1 MKMEERVERSVQ
13 VSLEDEMKRSY
24 LDYAMSVIIG
34 RALPDAFD
42 GLKPVHRRILW
53 AMWESNSTW
62 DKPFKK
68 SARIVGDVI
77 GKYHPHGDAAVY
89 DAIVRMA
96 QDFTM
101 RYPLIEGQG
110 NFGSVDGDPPAA
122 MRYTE
127 VRLEKLSRELLEE
140 LEKNTVPFTPNYD
153 NTLKEPVYLPARFPG
168 LLINGSAGIAVGMAT
183 NVPPH
188 NFNEVVDA
196 LVYMIDKPDANVDE
210 LMQFIKGPDFPT
222 GAFIIGKEGI
232 KEAYEKGKGL
242 ITIRAKAFI
251 EKIKSGRENIVIS
264 EIPYQVSKAKI
275 LEKIGEL
282 MRGKGL
288 EGVSEVR
295 DESDR
300 DGIRV
305 VVELKKDAFPQV
317 ILNYLYKHTAL
328 QTTFGIIFLAV
339 TDNQPKL
346 FTLPE
351 LLQHFLIRRKE
362 IVRRRIIFD
371 REKAEARV
379 HILQGLIICI
389 NNIEKVVEIIK
400 KSKNAE
406 EAGQALMKNFHL
418 TKIQAQAILDMQLS
432 RLTNLEREKIVKE
445 EEELRKEIERL
456 KKILED
462 ERLIMNLIKEELLKL
477 KEIYGDKRKTEILE
491 HEEKEIRLEDTIPEE
506 DYVIIYTSSGYV
518 KRTHLSAYR
527 HQGRGG
533 KGKIGMKVKEED
545 EVAEVFIA
553 SSHSYLLLLTDKGR
567 LYWLKVLEIPDVGT
581 AGRGKHISN
590 LLKLREDEIVK
601 SVVSVRELE
610 KEDSYLLMITK
621 KGFIKKTHISAFR
634 NPRSTGTTAIGIE
647 DDDSLLSCIKTDGGM
662 DIIIGT
668 ANGIVLRFNEKDVRD
683 MGRSARGVGS
693 MRLKKDDGIVGM
705 EAVSE
710 EHKYLFTVT
719 ERGYGKKTLMEK
731 YRVQRRGGIGII
743 NIKVTEKTGKVCGLT
758 SISDYDDI
766 IIATN
771 YGKVIKIKTDTIRQM
786 GRYAQGVRLISLEE
800 GDSVASFTPVTNQ
813 S

>member
-1 MKMEERVERSVQ
+1 MEERIERAVP
-13 VSLEDEMKRSY
+13 VSLEEEMKRSY

-53 AMWESNSTW
+53 AMWESNTTW

-89 DAIVRMA
+89 DALVRMA

-101 RYPLIEGQG
+101 RYPLIDGQG

-127 VRLEKLSRELLEE
+127 VRLEKLSKELLEE
-140 LEKNTVPFTPNYD
+140 LEKNTVPFTSNYD

-188 NFNEVVDA
+188 NFSEVIDA
-196 LVYMIDKPDANVDE
+196 LVYLIENPEADVDE
-210 LMQFIKGPDFPT
+210 LMNFIKGPDFPT
-222 GAFIIGKEGI
+222 GAYIIGKDGI
-232 KEAYEKGKGL
+232 REAYRTGKGL

-251 EKIKSGRENIVIS
+251 EKTKSGRENIVIS

-275 LEKIGEL
+275 IEKIGEL

-288 EGVSEVR
+288 EGVSEIR

-305 VVELKKDAFPQV
+305 VIELKKDVAPQV

-346 FTLPE
+346 FTLQE
-351 LLQHFLIRRKE
+351 LLQHFLLRRKE
-362 IVRRRIIFD
+362 IVRRRLTFD
-371 REKAEARV
+371 KEKAEARV
-379 HILQGLIICI
+379 HILQGLIVCI

-400 KSKNAE
+400 KSKNTE
-406 EAGQALMKNFHL
+406 EAGQSLMKNFHL
-418 TKIQAQAILDMQLS
+418 TKTQAQAILDMQLS
-432 RLTNLEREKIVKE
+432 RLTNLEREKILKE

-456 KKILED
+456 RTILQD
-462 ERLIMNLIKEELLKL
+462 EKLIMNLIKEELLKL
-477 KEIYGDKRKTEILE
+477 KEIYGDDRRTEILE

-518 KRTHLSAYR
+518 KRTPLTAYR
-527 HQGRGG
+527 YQGRGG

-545 EVAEVFIA
+545 EVAEIFIA

-567 LYWLKVLEIPDVGT
+567 LYWLKVLDIPDVGT

-590 LLKLREDEIVK
+590 LIKLREDENVK
-601 SVVSVRELE
+601 SVVSVRDLQAEN
-610 KEDSYLLMITK
+610 SYLLMITK
-621 KGFIKKTHISAFR
+621 KGFIKKTHISAFK
-634 NPRSTGTTAIGIE
+634 NPRSTGTTAIGIDP
-647 DDDSLLSCIKTDGGM
+647 DDLLLSCIKTDGKM
-662 DIIIGT
+662 DIIVGT
-668 ANGIVLRFNEKDVRD
+668 ANGIVLRFNEEDVRD
-683 MGRSARGVGS
+683 MGRGARGVRS
-693 MRLKKDDGIVGM
+693 MRLKGDDEIIGM
-705 EAVSE
+705 EAVSD

-719 ERGYGKKTLMEK
+719 EKGYGKKTLVED
-731 YRVQRRGGIGII
+731 YRVQRRGGMGII
-743 NIKVTEKTGKVCGLT
+743 NLRVTAKTGKVCGLT

-771 YGKVIKIKTDTIRQM
+771 NGKVIKIKTEAIRPM
-786 GRYAQGVRLISLEE
+786 GRYAQGVKLISLEE
-800 GDSVASFTPVTNQ
+800 GDRVASFTAISNQ
-813 S
+813 Q

>member
-1 MKMEERVERSVQ
+1 MEERGERYVP
-13 VSLEDEMKRSY
+13 VSLEEEMKRSY

-34 RALPDAFD
+34 RALPDAYD

-89 DAIVRMA
+89 DALVRMA
-96 QDFTM
+96 QEFTM
-101 RYPLIEGQG
+101 RYPLIDGQG

-127 VRLEKLSRELLEE
+127 VRIEKLAGELLQE
-140 LEKNTVPFTPNYD
+140 LEKSTVPFIPNYD
-153 NTLKEPVYLPARFPG
+153 NTLKEPLYLPAKFPA
-168 LLINGSAGIAVGMAT
+168 LFVNGSAGIAVGMAT
-183 NVPPH
+183 NIPPH
-188 NFNEVVDA
+188 NFNEVIDA
-196 LVYMIDKPDANVDE
+196 LVYLIDKPDADVEE
-210 LMQFIKGPDFPT
+210 LMNFIKGPDFPT
-222 GAFIIGKEGI
+222 GAYIIGKKGI
-232 KEAYEKGKGL
+232 KEAYKTGKGL

-251 EKIKSGRENIVIS
+251 EKTRSGKENIVIS

-275 LEKIGEL
+275 IEKIGEL

-305 VVELKKDAFPQV
+305 VLELKKDCVPQV

-346 FTLPE
+346 FNLSG
-351 LLQHFLIRRKE
+351 LLQHFLLRRKE
-362 IVRRRIIFD
+362 IVKRRLAFD
-371 REKAEARV
+371 KEKAEARV

-389 NNIEKVVEIIK
+389 SNIEKVVEIIK
-400 KSKNAE
+400 KSKNTE
-406 EAGQALMKNFHL
+406 EASQSLIKNFNL
-418 TKIQAQAILDMQLS
+418 TKVQAQAILEMQLS

-445 EEELRKEIERL
+445 EEDLRKEIERIR
-456 KKILED
+456 KILED
-462 ERLIMNLIKEELLKL
+462 ERLVMNLIKEELLKL
-477 KEIYGDKRKTEILE
+477 KEIYGDERRTEILE
-491 HEEKEIRLEDTIPEE
+491 HEDKEIRLEDTIPEE

-518 KRTHLSAYR
+518 KRTPLSAYR
-527 HQGRGG
+527 YQGRGG
-533 KGKIGMKVKEED
+533 KGKIGMKIKEED
-545 EVAEVFIA
+545 EVAEIFIA

-567 LYWLKVLEIPDVGT
+567 LYWLRVLDIPDVGT
-581 AGRGKHISN
+581 AGKGKHISN
-590 LLKLREDEIVK
+590 LVKLREDENIK
-601 SVVSVRELE
+601 SVVSVRDLQSEE
-610 KEDSYLLMITK
+610 SFLLMITK
-621 KGFIKKTHISAFR
+621 KGFIKKTHTSYFK
-634 NPRSTGTTAIGIE
+634 NPRSTGTTAISI
-647 DDDSLLSCIKTDGGM
+647 DKNDSLLSCIKTDGKM
-662 DIIIGT
+662 DIIVGT
-668 ANGIVLRFNEKDVRD
+668 ANGIVLRFSEKDVRD
-683 MGRSARGVGS
+683 MGRNARGVRS
-693 MRLKKDDGIVGM
+693 MRLRGGDEIIGM

-719 ERGYGKKTLMEK
+719 ERGYGKKTPVEE
-731 YRVQRRGGIGII
+731 YRVQRRGGMGIK
-743 NIKVTEKTGKVCGLT
+743 NLKVTQKTGKACGLT

-771 YGKVIKIKTDTIRQM
+771 NGKVIKIKTEEIRAM
-786 GRYAQGVRLISLEE
+786 GRYTQGVKLISLEE
-800 GDSVASFTPVTNQ
+800 GDKVASFTAISSQ

>member
-1 MKMEERVERSVQ
+1 MEERIERAVP
-13 VSLEDEMKRSY
+13 VSLEEEMKRSY

-53 AMWESNSTW
+53 AMWESNTTW

-89 DAIVRMA
+89 DALVRMA

-101 RYPLIEGQG
+101 RYPLIDGQG

-127 VRLEKLSRELLEE
+127 VRLEKLSKELLEE
-140 LEKNTVPFTPNYD
+140 LEKNTVPFTSNYD

-188 NFNEVVDA
+188 NFSEVIDA
-196 LVYMIDKPDANVDE
+196 LVYLIENPEADVDE
-210 LMQFIKGPDFPT
+210 LMNFIKGPDFPT
-222 GAFIIGKEGI
+222 GAYIIGKDGI
-232 KEAYEKGKGL
+232 REAYRTGKGL

-251 EKIKSGRENIVIS
+251 EKTKSGRENIVIS

-275 LEKIGEL
+275 IEKIGEL

-288 EGVSEVR
+288 EGVSEIR

-305 VVELKKDAFPQV
+305 VIELKKDVAPQV

-346 FTLPE
+346 FTLQE
-351 LLQHFLIRRKE
+351 LLQHFLLRRRE
-362 IVRRRIIFD
+362 IVRRRLTFD
-371 REKAEARV
+371 KEKAEARV
-379 HILQGLIICI
+379 HILQGLIVCI

-400 KSKNAE
+400 KSKNTE
-406 EAGQALMKNFHL
+406 EAGQSLMKNFHL

-432 RLTNLEREKIVKE
+432 RLTNLEREKILKE

-456 KKILED
+456 RTILQD
-462 ERLIMNLIKEELLKL
+462 EKLIMNLIKEELLKL
-477 KEIYGDKRKTEILE
+477 KEIYGDDRRTEILE

-518 KRTHLSAYR
+518 KRTPLTAYR
-527 HQGRGG
+527 YQGRGG

-545 EVAEVFIA
+545 EVAEIFIA

-567 LYWLKVLEIPDVGT
+567 LYWLKVLDIPDVGT

-590 LLKLREDEIVK
+590 LIKLREDENVK
-601 SVVSVRELE
+601 SVVSVRDLQAEN
-610 KEDSYLLMITK
+610 SYLLMITK
-621 KGFIKKTHISAFR
+621 KGFIKKTHISAFK
-634 NPRSTGTTAIGIE
+634 NPRSTGTTAIGIDP
-647 DDDSLLSCIKTDGGM
+647 DDLLLSCIKTDGKM
-662 DIIIGT
+662 DIIVGT
-668 ANGIVLRFNEKDVRD
+668 ANGIVLRFNEEDVRD
-683 MGRSARGVGS
+683 MGRGARGVRS
-693 MRLKKDDGIVGM
+693 MRLKGDDEIIGM
-705 EAVSE
+705 EAVSD

-719 ERGYGKKTLMEK
+719 EKGYGKKTLVED
-731 YRVQRRGGIGII
+731 YRVQRRGGMGII
-743 NIKVTEKTGKVCGLT
+743 NLRVTAKTGKVCGLT

-771 YGKVIKIKTDTIRQM
+771 NGKVIKIKTEAIRPM
-786 GRYAQGVRLISLEE
+786 GRYAQGVKLISLEE
-800 GDSVASFTPVTNQ
+800 GDRVASFTAISNQ
-813 S
+813 Q

>member
-1 MKMEERVERSVQ
+1 MEERVDRSVR

-53 AMWESNSTW
+53 AMWESNTTW

-89 DAIVRMA
+89 DALVRMA
-96 QDFTM
+96 QEFTM
-101 RYPLIEGQG
+101 RYPLINGQG

-127 VRLEKLSRELLEE
+127 VRLEKLSKELLEE
-140 LEKNTVPFTPNYD
+140 LEKNTVPFTSNYD
-153 NTLKEPVYLPARFPG
+153 NTLKEPVFLPARFPG
-168 LLINGSAGIAVGMAT
+168 LLVNGSAGIAVGMAT

-188 NFNEVVDA
+188 NFREVIDA
-196 LVYMIDKPDANVDE
+196 LVYLIDNPESTVDD
-210 LMQFIKGPDFPT
+210 LINFIKGPDFPT
-222 GAFIIGKEGI
+222 GAYIIGKDGI
-232 KEAYEKGKGL
+232 REAYTTGKGL

-251 EKIKSGRENIVIS
+251 EKTKSGKENIVIS

-275 LEKIGEL
+275 IEKIGEL

-288 EGVSEVR
+288 EGVSEIR

-305 VVELKKDAFPQV
+305 VLELKKDVSPQV
-317 ILNYLYKHTAL
+317 ILNYLYKHTSL

-339 TDNQPKL
+339 IDNQPKL
-346 FTLPE
+346 FTLKE
-351 LLQHFLIRRKE
+351 LLQQFLFKRKE
-362 IVRRRIIFD
+362 IVRRRLTYD
-371 REKAEARV
+371 KEKAEARV

-389 NNIEKVVEIIK
+389 NNIERVVEIIK
-400 KSKNAE
+400 KSKNPE
-406 EAGQALMKNFHL
+406 EASQSLIKNFHL

-432 RLTNLEREKIVKE
+432 RLTNLEREKILKE
-445 EEELRKEIERL
+445 EEELRKEVERL
-456 KKILED
+456 KTILQD

-477 KEIYGDKRKTEILE
+477 KDIYGDDRRTEILE
-491 HEEKEIRLEDTIPEE
+491 KEDKEIRLEDTIPEE

-518 KRTHLSAYR
+518 KRTPLTAYR
-527 HQGRGG
+527 YQGRGG

-545 EVAEVFIA
+545 EVAEIFIA
-553 SSHSYLLLLTDKGR
+553 SSHSYLLILTDKGR
-567 LYWLKVLEIPDVGT
+567 LYWLRVLDIPDVGT

-590 LLKLREDEIVK
+590 LIKLREDENVK
-601 SVVSVRELE
+601 SVVSVRDLQE
-610 KEDSYLLMITK
+610 EDSYLLMITK
-621 KGFIKKTHISAFR
+621 KGFIKKTHISAFK
-634 NPRSTGTTAIGIE
+634 NPRSTGTAAIGI
-647 DDDSLLSCIKTDGGM
+647 DSDDSLLSCIKTDGKM
-662 DIIIGT
+662 DIIVGT
-668 ANGIVLRFNEKDVRD
+668 SNGIVLRFNEEDVRA
-683 MGRSARGVGS
+683 MGRSARGVRS
-693 MRLKKDDGIVGM
+693 MKLKENDEIIGM
-705 EAVSE
+705 ESVSE

-719 ERGYGKKTLMEK
+719 EKGYGKKTLVK
-731 YRVQRRGGIGII
+731 DYRVQRRGGMGII
-743 NIKVTEKTGKVCGLT
+743 NLKVTSKTGKVCGLT

-771 YGKVIKIKTDTIRQM
+771 NGKVIKIKTESIRAM
-786 GRYAQGVRLISLEE
+786 GRYAQGVKLISLEE
-800 GDSVASFTPVTNQ
+800 GDRVASFTAISNQ

>member
-1 MKMEERVERSVQ
+1 MEERIERAVP
-13 VSLEDEMKRSY
+13 VSLEEEMKRSY

-53 AMWESNSTW
+53 AMWESNTTW

-89 DAIVRMA
+89 DALVRMA

-101 RYPLIEGQG
+101 RYPLIDGQG

-127 VRLEKLSRELLEE
+127 VRLEKLSKELLEE
-140 LEKNTVPFTPNYD
+140 LEKNTVPFTSNYD

-188 NFNEVVDA
+188 NFSEVIDA
-196 LVYMIDKPDANVDE
+196 LVYLIENPEADVDE
-210 LMQFIKGPDFPT
+210 LMNFIKGPDFPT
-222 GAFIIGKEGI
+222 GAYIIGKDGI
-232 KEAYEKGKGL
+232 REAYRTGKGL

-251 EKIKSGRENIVIS
+251 EKTKSGRENIVIS

-275 LEKIGEL
+275 IEKIGEL

-288 EGVSEVR
+288 EGVSEIR

-305 VVELKKDAFPQV
+305 VIELKKDVAPQV

-346 FTLPE
+346 FTLQE
-351 LLQHFLIRRKE
+351 LLQHFLLRRRE
-362 IVRRRIIFD
+362 IVRRRLTFD
-371 REKAEARV
+371 KEKAEARV
-379 HILQGLIICI
+379 HILQGLIVCI

-400 KSKNAE
+400 KSKNTE
-406 EAGQALMKNFHL
+406 EAGQSLMKNFHL

-432 RLTNLEREKIVKE
+432 RLTNLEREKILKE

-456 KKILED
+456 RTILQD
-462 ERLIMNLIKEELLKL
+462 EKLIMNLIKEELLKL
-477 KEIYGDKRKTEILE
+477 KEIYGDDRRTEILE

-518 KRTHLSAYR
+518 KRTPLTAYR
-527 HQGRGG
+527 YQGRGG

-545 EVAEVFIA
+545 EVAEIFIA

-567 LYWLKVLEIPDVGT
+567 LYWLKVLDIPDVGT

-590 LLKLREDEIVK
+590 LIKLREDENVK
-601 SVVSVRELE
+601 SVVSVRDLQAEN
-610 KEDSYLLMITK
+610 SYLLMITK
-621 KGFIKKTHISAFR
+621 KGFIKKTHISAFK
-634 NPRSTGTTAIGIE
+634 NPRSTGTTAIGIDP
-647 DDDSLLSCIKTDGGM
+647 DDLLLSCIKTNGKM
-662 DIIIGT
+662 DIIVGT
-668 ANGIVLRFNEKDVRD
+668 ANGIVLRFNEEDVRD
-683 MGRSARGVGS
+683 MGRGARGVRS
-693 MRLKKDDGIVGM
+693 MRLKGDDEIIGM
-705 EAVSE
+705 EAVSD

-719 ERGYGKKTLMEK
+719 EKGYGKKTLVED
-731 YRVQRRGGIGII
+731 YRVQRRGGMGII
-743 NIKVTEKTGKVCGLT
+743 NLRVTAKTGKVCGLT

-771 YGKVIKIKTDTIRQM
+771 NGKVIKIKTEAIRPM
-786 GRYAQGVRLISLEE
+786 GRYAQGVKLISLEE
-800 GDSVASFTPVTNQ
+800 GDRVASFTAISNQ
-813 S
+813 Q

>member
-1 MKMEERVERSVQ
+1 MEERPERFIP
-13 VSLEDEMKRSY
+13 VSLEDEMQRSY

-53 AMWESNSTW
+53 AMWESNTTW
-62 DKPFKK
+62 DKPHKK

-89 DAIVRMA
+89 DALVRMA
-96 QDFTM
+96 QEFTM
-101 RYPLIEGQG
+101 RSPLIDGQG

-127 VRLEKLSRELLEE
+127 VRLEKLSKELLEE
-140 LEKNTVPFTPNYD
+140 LEKSTVPFTTNYD

-168 LLINGSAGIAVGMAT
+168 LVINGSAGIAVGMAT
-183 NVPPH
+183 NIPPH
-188 NFNEVVDA
+188 NFSEVGDA
-196 LVYMIDKPDANVDE
+196 LVYMIDNPEATIDE
-210 LMQFIKGPDFPT
+210 LMNFINGPDFPT
-222 GAFIIGKEGI
+222 GAYIIGKDGI
-232 KEAYEKGKGL
+232 KEAYSTGRGL

-251 EKIKSGRENIVIS
+251 EKTKSGKENIVIS

-275 LEKIGEL
+275 IEKIGEL

-288 EGVSEVR
+288 EGISEIR

-305 VVELKKDAFPQV
+305 VLELKKDSSPQA
-317 ILNYLYKHTAL
+317 ILNYLYKHTSL

-346 FTLPE
+346 FTLKE
-351 LLQHFLIRRKE
+351 LLQHFLLRRKE
-362 IVRRRIIFD
+362 IVRRRLTFD
-371 REKAEARV
+371 KEKAEARV
-379 HILQGLIICI
+379 HILQGLIVCI

-400 KSKNAE
+400 KSKNTE
-406 EAGQALMKNFHL
+406 EASKSLIKNFHL

-456 KKILED
+456 KTILED
-462 ERLIMNLIKEELLKL
+462 EKLIMNLIKEEILKL
-477 KEIYGDKRKTEILE
+477 KEIYGDERRTEILE

-518 KRTHLSAYR
+518 KRTPLSAYR
-527 HQGRGG
+527 YQGRGG

-545 EVAEVFIA
+545 EVAEIFIA
-553 SSHSYLLLLTDKGR
+553 SSHSYLLLLTERGR
-567 LYWLKVLEIPDVGT
+567 LYWLKVLDIPDVGT

-590 LLKLREDEIVK
+590 LVKLREDENVK
-601 SVVSVRELE
+601 SVVSVRNLDAEE
-610 KEDSYLLMITK
+610 SYLLMITK
-621 KGFIKKTHISAFR
+621 KGFVKKTHISAFK
-634 NPRSTGTTAIGIE
+634 NPRSTGTTAIGM
-647 DDDSLLSCIKTDGGM
+647 DSDDSLLSCIKTDGKM
-662 DIIIGT
+662 DIIVGT

-683 MGRSARGVGS
+683 MGRSARGVRAI
-693 MRLKKDDGIVGM
+693 RLKGKDEIIGM
-705 EAVSE
+705 ESVSK
-710 EHKYLFTVT
+710 EHRYLFTVT
-719 ERGYGKKTLMEK
+719 ERGYGKKTLVEE
-731 YRVQRRGGIGII
+731 YRIQRRGGMGII
-743 NIKVTEKTGKVCGLT
+743 NLKVTNKTGRVCGLT

-771 YGKVIKIKTDTIRQM
+771 NGKVIKIKTETIRSM
-786 GRYAQGVRLISLEE
+786 GRYAQGVKLISLEK
-800 GDSVASFTPVTNQ
+800 GDKVVSFTAIGNQ
-813 S
+813 

>member
-1 MKMEERVERSVQ
+1 MEERSERFVP

-53 AMWESNSTW
+53 AMWESNTTW

-89 DAIVRMA
+89 DALVRMA

-101 RYPLIEGQG
+101 RYPLINGQG

-127 VRLEKLSRELLEE
+127 VRLEKLSKELLEE
-140 LEKNTVPFTPNYD
+140 LEKNTVPFTSNYD

-168 LLINGSAGIAVGMAT
+168 LLVNGSAGIAVGMAT

-188 NFNEVVDA
+188 NFSEVVDA
-196 LVYMIDKPDANVDE
+196 LVYLIEKPEADIEE
-210 LMQFIKGPDFPT
+210 LMNFIKGPDFPT
-222 GAFIIGKEGI
+222 GAYIIGKAGI
-232 KEAYEKGKGL
+232 REAYRTGKGL
-242 ITIRAKAFI
+242 ITVRAKAFI
-251 EKIKSGRENIVIS
+251 EKTKSGKENIIIS

-275 LEKIGEL
+275 IEKIGEL

-288 EGVSEVR
+288 EGVSEIR

-305 VVELKKDAFPQV
+305 VVELKKDSSPQV
-317 ILNYLYKHTAL
+317 ILNYLYKHTSL

-346 FTLPE
+346 FTLQE
-351 LLQHFLIRRKE
+351 LLQHFLLRRKE
-362 IVRRRIIFD
+362 IVRRRLTFD
-371 REKAEARV
+371 KEKAEARV

-389 NNIEKVVEIIK
+389 NNIERVVEIIK
-400 KSKNAE
+400 KSKNPE
-406 EAGQALMKNFHL
+406 EANQSLMKNFNL

-432 RLTNLEREKIVKE
+432 RLTNLEREKILKE
-445 EEELRKEIERL
+445 EEELRREIERL
-456 KKILED
+456 KTILQD

-477 KEIYGDKRKTEILE
+477 KEVYGDERRTEILE

-518 KRTHLSAYR
+518 KRTPLTAYR
-527 HQGRGG
+527 YQGRGG

-545 EVAEVFIA
+545 EVAEIFIA

-567 LYWLKVLEIPDVGT
+567 LYWLRVLDIPDVGT

-590 LLKLREDEIVK
+590 LIRLREDENVK
-601 SVVSVRELE
+601 SVVSVRDLQ

-621 KGFIKKTHISAFR
+621 KGFIKKTHISAFK
-634 NPRSTGTTAIGIE
+634 NPRSTGTVAIGI
-647 DDDSLLSCIKTDGGM
+647 DPDDSLLSCIKTDGKM
-662 DIIIGT
+662 DIIVGT
-668 ANGIVLRFNEKDVRD
+668 ANGIVIRFNEEDVRD
-683 MGRSARGVGS
+683 MGRNARGVRS
-693 MRLKKDDGIVGM
+693 MRLKGNDEIIGM
-705 EAVSE
+705 ESVSE

-719 ERGYGKKTLMEK
+719 ERGYGKKTLVDD
-731 YRVQRRGGIGII
+731 YRIQKRGGMGII
-743 NIKVTEKTGKVCGLT
+743 NLKVTSRTGKVCGLT

-771 YGKVIKIKTDTIRQM
+771 NGKVIKIKTGSIRSM

-800 GDSVASFTPVTNQ
+800 GDKVASFTAISNQ
-813 S
+813 Q

>member
-1 MKMEERVERSVQ
+1 MEERTERFVP
-13 VSLEDEMKRSY
+13 VSLEDEMQRSY

-53 AMWESNSTW
+53 AMWESNTTW
-62 DKPFKK
+62 DKPHKK

-89 DAIVRMA
+89 DALVRMA

-101 RYPLIEGQG
+101 RYPLIDGQG

-127 VRLEKLSRELLEE
+127 VRLEKLSKELLEE
-140 LEKNTVPFTPNYD
+140 LEKNTVPFTSNYD

-168 LLINGSAGIAVGMAT
+168 LLVNGSAGIAVGMAT

-188 NFNEVVDA
+188 NFSEVGDA
-196 LVYMIDKPDANVDE
+196 LIYMIDNPEATVDE
-210 LMQFIKGPDFPT
+210 LMNFIKGPDFPT
-222 GAFIIGKEGI
+222 GAYIIGKEGI
-232 KEAYEKGKGL
+232 REAYSTGKGL

-251 EKIKSGRENIVIS
+251 EKTKSGKENIVIS

-275 LEKIGEL
+275 IEKIGEL

-288 EGVSEVR
+288 EGVSEIR

-305 VVELKKDAFPQV
+305 VLELKKDSSPQA

-346 FTLPE
+346 FTLKE
-351 LLQHFLIRRKE
+351 LLQHFLLRRKE
-362 IVRRRIIFD
+362 IVRRRLTFD
-371 REKAEARV
+371 KEKAEARV
-379 HILQGLIICI
+379 HILQGLIVCI

-400 KSKNAE
+400 KSKNTE
-406 EAGQALMKNFHL
+406 EASQSLIKNFHL

-432 RLTNLEREKIVKE
+432 RLTNLEREKILKE

-456 KKILED
+456 KTILQD

-477 KEIYGDKRKTEILE
+477 KEIYGDERRTEILE
-491 HEEKEIRLEDTIPEE
+491 HEDKEIRLEDTIPEE

-518 KRTHLSAYR
+518 KRTPLSAYR
-527 HQGRGG
+527 YQGRGG

-545 EVAEVFIA
+545 EVAEIFIA
-553 SSHSYLLLLTDKGR
+553 SSHSYLLLLTDRGR
-567 LYWLKVLEIPDVGT
+567 LYWLKVLDIPDVGT

-590 LLKLREDEIVK
+590 LIKLREDESVK
-601 SVVSVRELE
+601 SVVSVRNLDA
-610 KEDSYLLMITK
+610 EDSYLLMITK
-621 KGFIKKTHISAFR
+621 KGFIKKTHISAFKS
-634 NPRSTGTTAIGIE
+634 PRSTGTTAIGMDS
-647 DDDSLLSCIKTDGGM
+647 DDFLLSCIKTDGKM
-662 DIIIGT
+662 DIIVGT

-683 MGRSARGVGS
+683 MGRSARGVRAI
-693 MRLKKDDGIVGM
+693 RLKESDEIIGM
-705 EAVSE
+705 ESVSE
-710 EHKYLFTVT
+710 DHKYLFTVT
-719 ERGYGKKTLMEK
+719 EKGYGKKTLVEE
-731 YRVQRRGGIGII
+731 YRIQRRGGMGII
-743 NIKVTEKTGKVCGLT
+743 NLKVTNKTGKVCGLT

-771 YGKVIKIKTDTIRQM
+771 NGKVIKIKTETIRSM

-800 GDSVASFTPVTNQ
+800 GDRVASFTAIGNQ

>member
-1 MKMEERVERSVQ
+1 MEERGERYVP
-13 VSLEDEMKRSY
+13 VSLEEEMKRSY

-34 RALPDAFD
+34 RALPDAYD

-89 DAIVRMA
+89 DALVRMA
-96 QDFTM
+96 QEFTM
-101 RYPLIEGQG
+101 RYPLIDGQG

-127 VRLEKLSRELLEE
+127 VRIEKLAGELLQE
-140 LEKNTVPFTPNYD
+140 LEKSTVHFIPNYD
-153 NTLKEPVYLPARFPG
+153 NTLKEPLYLPAKFPA
-168 LLINGSAGIAVGMAT
+168 LFVNGSAGIAVGMAT
-183 NVPPH
+183 NIPPH
-188 NFNEVVDA
+188 NFNEVIDA
-196 LVYMIDKPDANVDE
+196 LVYLIDKPDADVEE
-210 LMQFIKGPDFPT
+210 LMNFIKGPDFPT
-222 GAFIIGKEGI
+222 GAYIIGKKGI
-232 KEAYEKGKGL
+232 KEAYKTGKGL

-251 EKIKSGRENIVIS
+251 EKTRSGKENIVIS

-275 LEKIGEL
+275 IEKIGEL

-305 VVELKKDAFPQV
+305 VLELKKDCVPQV

-346 FTLPE
+346 FNLSG
-351 LLQHFLIRRKE
+351 LLQHFLLRRKE
-362 IVRRRIIFD
+362 IVKRRLAFD
-371 REKAEARV
+371 KEKAEARV

-389 NNIEKVVEIIK
+389 SNIEKVVEIIK
-400 KSKNAE
+400 KSKNTE
-406 EAGQALMKNFHL
+406 EASQSLIKNFNL
-418 TKIQAQAILDMQLS
+418 TKVQAQAILEMQLS

-445 EEELRKEIERL
+445 EEDLRKEIERIR
-456 KKILED
+456 KILED
-462 ERLIMNLIKEELLKL
+462 ERLVMNLIKEELLKL
-477 KEIYGDKRKTEILE
+477 KEIYGDERRTEILE
-491 HEEKEIRLEDTIPEE
+491 HEDKEIRLEDTIPEE

-518 KRTHLSAYR
+518 KRTPLSAYR
-527 HQGRGG
+527 YQGRGG
-533 KGKIGMKVKEED
+533 KGKIGMKIKEED
-545 EVAEVFIA
+545 EVAEIFIA

-567 LYWLKVLEIPDVGT
+567 LYWLRVLDIPDVGT
-581 AGRGKHISN
+581 AGKGKHISN
-590 LLKLREDEIVK
+590 LVKLREDENIK
-601 SVVSVRELE
+601 SVVSVRDLQSEE
-610 KEDSYLLMITK
+610 SFLLMITK
-621 KGFIKKTHISAFR
+621 KGFIKKTHTSYFK
-634 NPRSTGTTAIGIE
+634 NPRSTGTTAISI
-647 DDDSLLSCIKTDGGM
+647 DKNDSLLSCIKTDGKM
-662 DIIIGT
+662 DIIVGT
-668 ANGIVLRFNEKDVRD
+668 ANGIVLRFSEKDVRD
-683 MGRSARGVGS
+683 MGRNARGVRS
-693 MRLKKDDGIVGM
+693 MRLRGGDEIIGM

-719 ERGYGKKTLMEK
+719 ERGYGKKTPVEE
-731 YRVQRRGGIGII
+731 YRVQRRGGMGIK
-743 NIKVTEKTGKVCGLT
+743 NLKVTQKTGKACGLT

-771 YGKVIKIKTDTIRQM
+771 NGKVIKIKTEEIRAM
-786 GRYAQGVRLISLEE
+786 GRYTQGVKLISLEE
-800 GDSVASFTPVTNQ
+800 GDKVASFTAISSQ

>member
-1 MKMEERVERSVQ
+1 MEERIERAVP
-13 VSLEDEMKRSY
+13 VSLEEEMKRSY

-53 AMWESNSTW
+53 AMWESNTTW

-89 DAIVRMA
+89 DALVRMA

-101 RYPLIEGQG
+101 RYPLIDGQG

-127 VRLEKLSRELLEE
+127 VRLEKLSKELLEE
-140 LEKNTVPFTPNYD
+140 LEKNTVPFTSNYD

-188 NFNEVVDA
+188 NFSEVIDA
-196 LVYMIDKPDANVDE
+196 LVYLIENPEADVDE
-210 LMQFIKGPDFPT
+210 LMNFIKGPDFPT
-222 GAFIIGKEGI
+222 GAYIIGKDGI
-232 KEAYEKGKGL
+232 REAYRTGKGL

-251 EKIKSGRENIVIS
+251 EKTKSGRENIVIS

-275 LEKIGEL
+275 IEKIGEL

-288 EGVSEVR
+288 EGVSEIR

-305 VVELKKDAFPQV
+305 VIELKKDVAPQV

-346 FTLPE
+346 FTLQE
-351 LLQHFLIRRKE
+351 LLQHFLLRRRE
-362 IVRRRIIFD
+362 IVRRRLTFD
-371 REKAEARV
+371 KEKAEARV
-379 HILQGLIICI
+379 HILQGLIVCI

-400 KSKNAE
+400 KSKNTE
-406 EAGQALMKNFHL
+406 EAGQSLMKNFHL

-432 RLTNLEREKIVKE
+432 RLTNLEREKILKE

-456 KKILED
+456 RTILQD
-462 ERLIMNLIKEELLKL
+462 EKLIMNLIKEELLKL
-477 KEIYGDKRKTEILE
+477 KEIYGDDRRTEILE

-518 KRTHLSAYR
+518 KRTPLTAYR
-527 HQGRGG
+527 YQGRGG

-545 EVAEVFIA
+545 EVAEIFIA

-567 LYWLKVLEIPDVGT
+567 LYWLKVLDIPDVGT

-590 LLKLREDEIVK
+590 LIKLREDENVK
-601 SVVSVRELE
+601 SVVSVRDLQAEN
-610 KEDSYLLMITK
+610 SYLLMITK
-621 KGFIKKTHISAFR
+621 KGFIKKTHISAFK
-634 NPRSTGTTAIGIE
+634 NPRSTGTTAIGIDP
-647 DDDSLLSCIKTDGGM
+647 DDLLLSCIKTNGKM
-662 DIIIGT
+662 DIIVGT
-668 ANGIVLRFNEKDVRD
+668 ANGIVLRFNEEDVRD
-683 MGRSARGVGS
+683 MGRGARGVRS
-693 MRLKKDDGIVGM
+693 MRLKGDDEIIGM
-705 EAVSE
+705 EAVSD

-719 ERGYGKKTLMEK
+719 EKGYGKKTLVED
-731 YRVQRRGGIGII
+731 YRVQRRGGMGII
-743 NIKVTEKTGKVCGLT
+743 NLRVTEKTGKVCGLT

-771 YGKVIKIKTDTIRQM
+771 NGKVIKIKTEAIRPM
-786 GRYAQGVRLISLEE
+786 GRYAQGVKLISLEE
-800 GDSVASFTPVTNQ
+800 GDRVASFTAISNQ
-813 S
+813 Q

>member
-1 MKMEERVERSVQ
+1 MEERIERAVP
-13 VSLEDEMKRSY
+13 VSLEEEMKRSY

-53 AMWESNSTW
+53 AMWESNTTW

-89 DAIVRMA
+89 DALVRMA

-101 RYPLIEGQG
+101 RYPLIDGQG

-127 VRLEKLSRELLEE
+127 VRLEKLSKELLEE
-140 LEKNTVPFTPNYD
+140 LEKNTVPFTSNYD

-188 NFNEVVDA
+188 NFSEVIDA
-196 LVYMIDKPDANVDE
+196 LVYLIENPEADVDE
-210 LMQFIKGPDFPT
+210 LMNFIKGPDFPT
-222 GAFIIGKEGI
+222 GAYIIGKDGI
-232 KEAYEKGKGL
+232 REAYRTGKGL

-251 EKIKSGRENIVIS
+251 EKTKSGRENIVIS

-275 LEKIGEL
+275 IEKIGEL

-288 EGVSEVR
+288 EGVSEIR

-305 VVELKKDAFPQV
+305 VIELKKDVSPQV

-346 FTLPE
+346 FTLQE
-351 LLQHFLIRRKE
+351 LLQHFLLRRRE
-362 IVRRRIIFD
+362 IVRRRLTFD
-371 REKAEARV
+371 KEKAEARV
-379 HILQGLIICI
+379 HILQGLIVCI

-400 KSKNAE
+400 KSKNTE
-406 EAGQALMKNFHL
+406 EAGQSLMKNFHL

-432 RLTNLEREKIVKE
+432 RLTNLEREKILKE

-456 KKILED
+456 RTILQD
-462 ERLIMNLIKEELLKL
+462 EKLIMNLIKEELLKL
-477 KEIYGDKRKTEILE
+477 KEIYGDDRRTEILE

-518 KRTHLSAYR
+518 KRTPLTAYR
-527 HQGRGG
+527 YQGRGG

-545 EVAEVFIA
+545 EVAEIFIA

-567 LYWLKVLEIPDVGT
+567 LYWLKVLDIPDVGT

-590 LLKLREDEIVK
+590 LIKLREDENVK
-601 SVVSVRELE
+601 SVVSVRDLQAEN
-610 KEDSYLLMITK
+610 SYLLMITK
-621 KGFIKKTHISAFR
+621 KGFIKKTHISAFK
-634 NPRSTGTTAIGIE
+634 NPRSTGTTAIGIDP
-647 DDDSLLSCIKTDGGM
+647 DDLLLSCIKTDGKM
-662 DIIIGT
+662 DIIVGT
-668 ANGIVLRFNEKDVRD
+668 ANGIVLRFNEEDVRD
-683 MGRSARGVGS
+683 MGRGARGVRS
-693 MRLKKDDGIVGM
+693 MRLKGDDEIIGM
-705 EAVSE
+705 EAVSD

-719 ERGYGKKTLMEK
+719 EKGYGKKTLVED
-731 YRVQRRGGIGII
+731 YRVQRRGGMGII
-743 NIKVTEKTGKVCGLT
+743 NLRVTAKTGKVCGLT

-771 YGKVIKIKTDTIRQM
+771 NGKVIKIKTEAIRPM
-786 GRYAQGVRLISLEE
+786 GRYAQGVKLISLEE
-800 GDSVASFTPVTNQ
+800 GDRVASFTAISNQ
-813 S
+813 Q

>member
-1 MKMEERVERSVQ
+1 MEERIERFVP

-53 AMWESNSTW
+53 AMWESNTTW

-89 DAIVRMA
+89 DALVRMA

-101 RYPLIEGQG
+101 RYPLIDGQG

-127 VRLEKLSRELLEE
+127 VRLEKLSKELLEE
-140 LEKNTVPFTPNYD
+140 LEKNTVPFTSNYD

-168 LLINGSAGIAVGMAT
+168 LLVNGSAGIAVGMAT

-188 NFNEVVDA
+188 NFSEVVDA
-196 LVYMIDKPDANVDE
+196 LVYLIENPEATVDD
-210 LMQFIKGPDFPT
+210 LMNFIKGPDFPT
-222 GAFIIGKEGI
+222 GAYIIGKEGI
-232 KEAYEKGKGL
+232 REAYRTGKGL
-242 ITIRAKAFI
+242 ITVRAKAFI
-251 EKIKSGRENIVIS
+251 EKTKSGKENIIIS

-275 LEKIGEL
+275 IEKIGEL

-288 EGVSEVR
+288 EGVSEIR

-305 VVELKKDAFPQV
+305 VVELKKDASPQA
-317 ILNYLYKHTAL
+317 ILNYLYKHTSL

-339 TDNQPKL
+339 TDNQPRL
-346 FTLPE
+346 FTLQE
-351 LLQHFLIRRKE
+351 LLQHFLLRRRE
-362 IVRRRIIFD
+362 IVRRRLTFD
-371 REKAEARV
+371 KEKAEARV

-389 NNIEKVVEIIK
+389 NNIERVVEIIK
-400 KSKNAE
+400 KSKNTE
-406 EAGQALMKNFHL
+406 EASQSLMKNFHL

-432 RLTNLEREKIVKE
+432 RLTNLEREKILRE
-445 EEELRKEIERL
+445 EEELRREIERL
-456 KKILED
+456 KTILQD

-477 KEIYGDKRKTEILE
+477 KEVYGDERRTEILE

-518 KRTHLSAYR
+518 KRTPLTAYR
-527 HQGRGG
+527 YQGRGG

-545 EVAEVFIA
+545 EVAEIFIA

-567 LYWLKVLEIPDVGT
+567 LYWLKVLDIPDVGT

-590 LLKLREDEIVK
+590 LIKLREDENVK
-601 SVVSVRELE
+601 SVVSVRDIQE
-610 KEDSYLLMITK
+610 EDSYLLMITK

-634 NPRSTGTTAIGIE
+634 NPRSTGTTAIGI
-647 DDDSLLSCIKTDGGM
+647 DPDDSLLSCIKTDGKM
-662 DIIIGT
+662 DIIVGT
-668 ANGIVLRFNEKDVRD
+668 ANGIVLRFNEEDVRD
-683 MGRSARGVGS
+683 MGRNARGVRS
-693 MRLKKDDGIVGM
+693 MKLKGNDEIIGM
-705 EAVSE
+705 ESVSE

-719 ERGYGKKTLMEK
+719 ERGYGKKTLVED
-731 YRVQRRGGIGII
+731 YRIQRRGGMGII
-743 NIKVTEKTGKVCGLT
+743 NLKVTSKTGKVCGLT

-771 YGKVIKIKTDTIRQM
+771 NGKVIKIKTESIRAM
-786 GRYAQGVRLISLEE
+786 GRYAQGVRLISLED
-800 GDSVASFTPVTNQ
+800 GDKVASFTAISNQ
-813 S
+813 Q